1 MTAFN
6 RIRDFFGAA
15 LPVVALDSP
24 SAEELTTIER
34 IHNEVALRLKLPVYV
49 FDLAAGL
56 RQVVPVQ
63 EVTYH
68 LPNGT
73 QHEGETF
80 AHGTGFWTDNPE
92 DNEDAIALTQKTAD
106 VSGINFQPIAT
117 QFRNP
122 LIDICKHIEQ
132 FDKKGVFV
140 LVDLHHFLSGDR
152 TVWEF
157 RRYIKHLATAL
168 KQSHKRIVL
177 LGSDIRLDS
186 DFSGLVYDAHN
197 LLPELAEIQ
206 EAVNLCIN
214 DMTQEFQSIKRKFTV
229 KLTADERES
238 IFTACRGLSIEEA
251 LNALRIDMRSRRCV
265 DAQTAQAVTLFKIE
279 KLEKLNIR
287 FSPPPD
293 VVPGGVAN
301 FKAWVQQRKR
311 LFNAIVSNQPTKLKL
326 PVPRGCLIVG
336 PSGTG
341 KSLLAKTL
349 GNCWNIPIL
358 QVDIGSF
365 YSSLVGETEANFRR
379 FTRMV
384 DHIGPCV
391 VLLDEVEKALAGV
404 SGQSNDSGVSQR
416 LFGSLLTWMNDKTS
430 PCFVV
435 ATANN
440 IEALPPEFK
449 RKGRFD
455 EIWFVDTPNASERR
469 EILTVHL
476 ARHDLGIGEPHL
488 TKLVQLTDE
497 FVGAEMR
504 QVVDEAAILAA
515 EEGLDV
521 IQLDHMKKAIAQTVP
536 LARSQADVL
545 ANLRQWASTAARP
558 ASVAEVEEAIVQ
570 PTNGKRGRASM
581 ILED

>member
-24 SAEELTTIER
+24 SAEELTTIEK
-34 IHNEVALRLKLPVYV
+34 IHVEVGKRLKLPVYV

-63 EVTYH
+63 EASYF
-68 LPNGT
+68 LEDGSEF
-73 QHEGETF
+73 EGEVF
-80 AHGTGFWTDNPE
+80 QHSTGFWTGDPE
-92 DNEDAIALTQKTAD
+92 NGLGEKQLRQETRN
-106 VSGINFQPIAT
+106 VSGIDMKPIAT

-122 LIDICKHIEQ
+122 LIDICKHIET
-132 FDKKGVFV
+132 FDKKGIFV

-152 TVWEF
+152 VVWEF
-157 RRYIKHLATAL
+157 RRYVKHLATAL
-168 KQSHKRIVL
+168 KQSHKRVVL
-177 LGSDIRLDS
+177 LGSDIRLDA

-206 EAVNLCIN
+206 EAVNLCI
-214 DMTQEFQSIKRKFTV
+214 DDVSQEFKMIGGKFKV
-229 KLTADERES
+229 QLDGEAREA

-251 LNALRIDMRSRRCV
+251 LNALRIDMRSRRRV
-265 DAQTAQAVTLFKIE
+265 DAATAAAVTLFKIE

-287 FSPPPD
+287 FSPAPD
-293 VVPGGVAN
+293 VVPGGVQE

-311 LFNAIVSNQPTKLKL
+311 LFNVVVSKQPTKLKL
-326 PVPRGCLIVG
+326 PTPRGCLIVG

-404 SGQSNDSGVSQR
+404 GGQSNDSGVSQR

-455 EIWFVDTPNASERR
+455 EIWFVDTPNNAERR

-476 ARHDLGIGEPHL
+476 SRHSVEMSDRHL
-488 TKLVQLTDE
+488 TKLVQLTEE
-497 FVGAEMR
+497 FVGAELG
-504 QVVDEAAILAA
+504 QVTNEAAIIAA
-515 EEGLDV
+515 ELGLDE
-521 IQLDHMKKAIAQTVP
+521 IHLDHMERAIAQTVP
-536 LARSQADVL
+536 LARSQAETL
-545 ANLRQWASTAARP
+545 AKLRQWAETAARP
-558 ASVAEVEEAIVQ
+558 ASRAEVVQEAIAQ
-570 PTNGKRGRASM
+570 PTNGKRKPRM
-581 ILED
+581 LMED